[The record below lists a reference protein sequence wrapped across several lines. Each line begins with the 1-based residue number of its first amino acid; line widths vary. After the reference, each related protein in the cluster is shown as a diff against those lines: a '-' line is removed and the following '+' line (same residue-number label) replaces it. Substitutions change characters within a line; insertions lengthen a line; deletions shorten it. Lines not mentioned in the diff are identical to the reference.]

1 MTPLLTQR
9 DLAALTKLS
18 PRTIERLRC
27 VGGGPKFVRVRGSI
41 RYRIEDVEAWI
52 ASRVV
57 ANTSEELSHD

>member
-57 ANTSEELSHD
+57 ANTSEKLSHD

>member
-27 VGGGPKFVRVRGSI
+27 VGGGPKFVRVRGSV

-57 ANTSEELSHD
+57 SNTSEELSHD